1 MDRKIILYIAC
12 SLDGKIADRT
22 GGVSWL
28 ESLPNP
34 DQTDY
39 GYTDFLAT
47 VDTTIMGNKTYQ
59 QILGFDIDFP
69 YREKI
74 NYVVTRDK
82 SLVKDEYV
90 QYVSEGICDFIK
102 ELKQKPGK
110 DIWCIGGGELI
121 AMLLNH
127 ALLDEVR
134 VFIMPVILG
143 SGVPL
148 AAELNQINH
157 LQLIETRTYASGAL
171 ELNYSVLYSS

>member
-1 MDRKIILYIAC
+1 MGRKIILYIAC

-39 GYTDFLAT
+39 GYAEFLAS

-59 QILGFDIDFP
+59 QILGFGIDFP
-69 YREKI
+69 YKEKI
-74 NYVVTRDK
+74 NYVITRNT

-90 QYVSEGICDFIK
+90 QYVSAGIPDFIM

-110 DIWCIGGGELI
+110 HIWCIGGGEVVAL
-121 AMLLNH
+121 LLNH
-127 ALLDEVR
+127 ALIDEVR

-148 AAELNQINH
+148 VTELNQINH
-157 LQLIETRTYASGAL
+157 LQLIKTRTYASGAI
-171 ELNYSVLYSS
+171 ELSYRMSHSL

>member
-1 MDRKIILYIAC
+1 MDRKMILYIAC
-12 SLDGKIADRT
+12 SLDGKIADHT

-28 ESLPNP
+28 EALPNP

-39 GYTDFLAT
+39 GYAEFLAS

-59 QILGFDIDFP
+59 QILGFGIDFP

-74 NYVVTRDK
+74 NYVITRNK

-90 QYVSEGICDFIK
+90 QYVSEGIPDFIK
-102 ELKQKPGK
+102 ELKHKPGK

-121 AMLLNH
+121 ALLLNQS
-127 ALLDEVR
+127 LLDEVR

-148 AAELNQINH
+148 VAALKQIAH
-157 LQLIETRTYASGAL
+157 LQLIETHTYASGAI
-171 ELNYSVLYSS
+171 ELSYRI